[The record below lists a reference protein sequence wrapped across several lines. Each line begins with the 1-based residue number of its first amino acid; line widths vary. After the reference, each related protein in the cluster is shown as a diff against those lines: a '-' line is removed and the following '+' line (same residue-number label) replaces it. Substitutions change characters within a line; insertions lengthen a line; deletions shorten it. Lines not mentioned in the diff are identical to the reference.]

1 MFDRTSKYYNRL
13 RQFLFRLIS
22 ERTFGLVCLLLATTI
37 GAYAQSPHVPGT
49 VDNDIP
55 ANSKT
60 EQKINFG
67 IKGGFTS
74 SLFLVSNL
82 SINGAKVDEVQNN
95 YKIGHFSSIFMRINF
110 RKYFLQP
117 EISYNVNRCNITFY
131 EPGQTSETTANPPS
145 ITSSIHSIDVPVLY
159 GYNVVKSGIYSMAIF
174 GGPKLRYIWNK
185 KSEITF
191 ENFNID
197 NLHEKLYP
205 FNVSLTIGTAVTIS
219 RIFFDFRY
227 DIGLHN
233 ISRKITEHNTALTDD
248 TAPQNELRFQRRD
261 NVLSFSL
268 GLIF

>member
-1 MFDRTSKYYNRL
+1 
-13 RQFLFRLIS
+13 
-22 ERTFGLVCLLLATTI
+22 
-37 GAYAQSPHVPGT
+37 
-49 VDNDIP
+49 
-55 ANSKT
+55 
-60 EQKINFG
+60 
-67 IKGGFTS
+67 
-74 SLFLVSNL
+74 
-82 SINGAKVDEVQNN
+82 
-95 YKIGHFSSIFMRINF
+95 
-110 RKYFLQP
+110 
-117 EISYNVNRCNITFY
+117 
-131 EPGQTSETTANPPS
+131 
-145 ITSSIHSIDVPVLY
+145 
-159 GYNVVKSGIYSMAIF
+159 MAIF